1 MFMTITCQGF
11 QKGDANSLEIK
22 RRERKNK
29 KYIYKKKIKQIYQNK
44 LIKKATFLVNKKEKK
59 TMKYLNKMCIYI
71 CHLSETTQSDQ
82 HPRKWLI

>member
-29 KYIYKKKIKQIYQNK
+29 KYIYKKKNK
-44 LIKKATFLVNKKEKK
+44 TD
-59 TMKYLNKMCIYI
+59 
-71 CHLSETTQSDQ
+71 LSE
-82 HPRKWLI
+82 